1 MQWVYLNISD
11 SYILLP
17 YYLIR
22 YQITYDIISKIP
34 QIHFGRIVLDVKYSS
49 L

>member
-1 MQWVYLNISD
+1 MQWVYLNTSF
-11 SYILLP
+11 YILLP
-17 YYLIR
+17 YYSIR
-22 YQITYDIISKIP
+22 DQITYDIISKVT